1 MKEKRIREKIKLIH
15 RSYPITAVTVILVFL
30 LCACVIYL
38 SGWKNDNF
46 YAAKDELVSLNDGW
60 TVSDSYGRV
69 IANDVSLPLSQD
81 IEGSGIS
88 ISRKLPEGGDKISAL
103 LFDNNRQRMSVYIDK
118 DEIYSVN

>member
-15 RSYPITAVTVILVFL
+15 RAYPITAVTVILVFL